1 MKRSLSPTELQI
13 AELYCHGLID
23 KEISEQVSK
32 PIWTVRNHKRH
43 IYQKLGI
50 CTTHELVLYMVCK
63 HLGKEWNLRELRLR
77 GLSAILALLLLFT
90 ALLGNSPERQVRS
103 ARRANTSMRA
113 RTGRSQ
119 RGNED
124 IVTWWG

>member
-1 MKRSLSPTELQI
+1 MKTSLSPTELQI

-23 KEISEQVSK
+23 KEISEQVNK

-50 CTTHELVLYMVCK
+50 SSTHELVLYMVCK
-63 HLGKEWNLRELRLR
+63 FLGKEWNLRELRLR
-77 GLSAILALLLLFT
+77 GLSAFLSVTLLVMALT
-90 ALLGNSPERQVRS
+90 GYSPERQMRS

-113 RTGRSQ
+113 RGGGRCQ
-119 RGNED
+119 RGR
-124 IVTWWG
+124 TRKWG

>member
-1 MKRSLSPTELQI
+1 MKTSLSPAESQI

-50 CTTHELVLYMVCK
+50 SSTHELVLYMVCK
-63 HLGKEWNLRELRLR
+63 RLGKEWNLRELRLR
-77 GLSAILALLLLFT
+77 GLSAFLSVLLLFM
-90 ALLGNSPERQVRS
+90 ALNGNNMERQYRS
-103 ARRANTSMRA
+103 ARRVNTSVRA
-113 RTGRSQ
+113 RGGRCQ
-119 RGNED
+119 RGR
-124 IVTWWG
+124 TRRWG

>member
-1 MKRSLSPTELQI
+1 MKTSLSPTEFQI

-50 CTTHELVLYMVCK
+50 STTHELVLYMVCK
-63 HLGKEWNLRELRLR
+63 YLGKDWNLRELRLR
-77 GLSAILALLLLFT
+77 GLSAFLSILLLIM
-90 ALLGNSPERQVRS
+90 ALNGNNMERQYRS
-103 ARRANTSMRA
+103 ARRANTSVRA
-113 RTGRSQ
+113 RGGGRCQ
-119 RGNED
+119 RGRTRN
-124 IVTWWG
+124 WG